1 MFLDRGKKSGHPE
14 EIHTGTGRT
23 YYFHQFNS
31 EMTAT
36 PLEMPNINIPTFME
50 RFRKKNELSYF
61 NCFFDMMLITLKQ
74 VFSTCTHYL
83 PTMQRCSQYAS
94 LVCFGS
100 EESLSNAMM

>member
-36 PLEMPNINIPTFME
+36 PLEMPNITVIFPHSWKDSG
-50 RFRKKNELSYF
+50 KKMNSAILTVS
-61 NCFFDMMLITLKQ
+61 LI
-74 VFSTCTHYL
+74 
-83 PTMQRCSQYAS
+83 
-94 LVCFGS
+94 
-100 EESLSNAMM
+100 